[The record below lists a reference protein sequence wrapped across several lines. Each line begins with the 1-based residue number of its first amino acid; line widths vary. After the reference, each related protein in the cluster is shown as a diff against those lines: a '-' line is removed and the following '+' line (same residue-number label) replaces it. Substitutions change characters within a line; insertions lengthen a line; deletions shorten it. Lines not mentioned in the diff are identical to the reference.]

1 MEGGIDKMA
10 NRSTSSLLLVCLL
23 ALGLVTFGCAAASE
37 HKGAAGAGIGALG
50 GAAAG
55 AGIGSAFGAPGLG
68 AAIGAGGGALIGK
81 VVGDEMQKKDDKKE
95 VDELKQKVQELEAT
109 KKTAA
114 PEASADRKLIDGRWY
129 KRSMIEEP
137 AGSGKYKEVWLPE

>member
-1 MEGGIDKMA
+1 MA
-10 NRSTSSLLLVCLL
+10 SRSTSSLLLVCLL
-23 ALGLVTFGCAAASE
+23 ALGLVTFGCAAAE
-37 HKGAAGAGIGALG
+37 HKQAVGTGVGALG

-68 AAIGAGGGALIGK
+68 AAIGAGGGALIGN
-81 VVGDEMQKKDDKKE
+81 VIGGEMQKKEEKKE
-95 VDELKQKVQELEAT
+95 MEELKAKVQELEAT
-109 KKTAA
+109 KKATT
-114 PEASADRKLIDGRWY
+114 PEASADRKLIDGKWY